1 MSKAPA
7 PAKAPTTAQPTT
19 ASISNVE
26 KFWDEIEK
34 IRAFV
39 ATKDFGAS
47 VGQGG
52 SDIKNSH
59 QLFHQIR
66 PMFIEA
72 GIIIDIAPRDLQL
85 VDVGSTAVAGMYD
98 VKFIMKGDVVYE
110 TTSFGAHSA
119 SAPAQ
124 ATHGSATAA
133 KTALYFNLLFASVK
147 SEDDMIQDAQNE
159 ENRQAKRAPAKKTEY
174 GAKPKGSYGY

>member
-7 PAKAPTTAQPTT
+7 PAKAPTTA
-19 ASISNVE
+19 SISNVE
-26 KFWDEIEK
+26 RFWNEIEK
-34 IRAFV
+34 IREFV
-39 ATKDFGAS
+39 STKDYGAS

-66 PMFIEA
+66 PLFIEA

-85 VDVGSTAVAGMYD
+85 VDMGNTVAVAGMYD
-98 VKFIMKGDVVYE
+98 VRFIMNGEVVYE
-110 TTSFGAHSA
+110 TTSYGSHNTGST
-119 SAPAQ
+119 AQ

-147 SEDDMIQDAQNE
+147 SEDDMEQDRLNE

>member
-7 PAKAPTTAQPTT
+7 PAKAPTK

-26 KFWDEIEK
+26 RFWEVIEY
-34 IRAFV
+34 IRAEV
-39 ATKDFGAS
+39 AQKDFGSS

-59 QLFHQIR
+59 QLFHFIR
-66 PMFIEA
+66 PILIER
-72 GIIIDIAPRDLQL
+72 GVIIDIAPRDLQL
-85 VDVGSTAVAGMYD
+85 IDMGNTVAVAGMYD
-98 VKFIMKGDVVYE
+98 VKFIMNGEVVYE
-110 TTSFGAHSA
+110 TTSFGSHNTVGST
-119 SAPAQ
+119 AQ

-133 KTALYFNLLFASVK
+133 KTSLYFNLLFASVK
-147 SEDDMIQDAQNE
+147 SEDDMEQDRLNE